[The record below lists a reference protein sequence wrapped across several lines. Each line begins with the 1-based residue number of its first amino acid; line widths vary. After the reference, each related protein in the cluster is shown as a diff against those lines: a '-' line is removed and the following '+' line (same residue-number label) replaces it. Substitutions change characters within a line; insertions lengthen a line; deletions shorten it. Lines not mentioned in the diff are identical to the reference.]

1 MNADLILGAPTV
13 GGAFSLVDHD
23 GREVGDATYR
33 GAYVLMFFGFTN
45 CKVVCP
51 ETLAKLSEAL
61 ARVGSAAERVRA
73 LYVTVDPARD
83 TPAVMRAF
91 LEKRYPCFT
100 GLTGSPEQ
108 IGAVKAAFRVF
119 ARRRDE
125 EHGGYQMSHSAF
137 IYVLDPAGRFTEHWP
152 AAIDVEEMVLRLG
165 RLLSN

>member
-33 GAYVLMFFGFTN
+33 GAYVLTFFGFTN

-51 ETLAKLSEAL
+51 GTLAKLSEAL
-61 ARVGSAAERVRA
+61 TRVGSAAERVRA
-73 LYVTVDPARD
+73 LYVVDAARD
-83 TPAVMRAF
+83 TPTVMRAF
-91 LEKRYPCFT
+91 LEQRYPCFT

-119 ARRRDE
+119 ARRRDA
-125 EHGGYQMSHSAF
+125 EHGGYQTSRSGF
-137 IYVLDPAGRFTEHWP
+137 IYALDPAGRFIEHWP

-165 RLLSN
+165 RLFSN